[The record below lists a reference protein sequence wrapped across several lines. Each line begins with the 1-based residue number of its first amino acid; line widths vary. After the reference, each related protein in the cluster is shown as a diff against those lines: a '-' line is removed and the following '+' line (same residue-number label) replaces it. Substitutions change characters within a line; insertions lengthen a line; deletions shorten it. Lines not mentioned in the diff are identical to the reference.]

1 MPFSVAPLD
10 DSPAHC
16 AAVRELLR
24 HACVFDRAADV
35 AIEKCWGAAPGGD
48 AATFGAHDGGE
59 LVGVAAASKDR
70 LRILAV
76 APHARGRG
84 IGSALLTAAEQALT
98 DSGAT
103 RVRTLDLPGNY
114 LAPGIDVR
122 NREAIAWLGKRGYV
136 AGATLNENLLI
147 DVVNNP
153 LVTAA
158 RADEAADKLRAAGYE
173 IRRVRADEQGLTDAV
188 ASEFGGAWPFEL
200 RRAMAQE
207 IVGIHV
213 AIDRQHGAYAGFA
226 AHDGNNAGLGWFG
239 PAGTWPAHRGRGLG
253 EALLLACLLDVAAS
267 HAQCEVAWIGP
278 REFYRRVAGIA
289 SERQFVVMT
298 KLVGAK

>member
-1 MPFSVAPLD
+1 MPFLVAPLD
-10 DSPAHC
+10 DRPAHRT
-16 AAVRELLR
+16 AVRELL
-24 HACVFDRAADV
+24 AASCAFDRAAEV
-35 AIEKCWGAAPGGD
+35 ADEKCWGAAPGGD
-48 AATFGAHDGGE
+48 AATFAAHEGHE
-59 LVGVAAASKDR
+59 LIGVAASSKDR

-84 IGSALLTAAEQALT
+84 VGSALLLAAERALV
-98 DSGAT
+98 DGGAA

-114 LAPGIDVR
+114 LAPGIDTR
-122 NREAIAWLGKRGYV
+122 NGEAIVWLGKRGYL
-136 AGATLNENLLI
+136 ANPQRNENLLI

-158 RADEAADKLRAAGYE
+158 RADEAANKVRAGGYE
-173 IRRVRADEQGLTDAV
+173 IRRARPDERELLDAV

-200 RRAMAQE
+200 SRAMEQASP
-207 IVGIHV
+207 GIHV
-213 AIDRQHGAYAGFA
+213 AVHAGAYAGFA

-253 EALLLACLLDVAAS
+253 EALLLACLVDVAAH
-267 HAQCEVAWIGP
+267 HAQCQVAWIGP

-289 SERQFVVMT
+289 GDRQFVVMT
-298 KLVGAK
+298 KHLGAV